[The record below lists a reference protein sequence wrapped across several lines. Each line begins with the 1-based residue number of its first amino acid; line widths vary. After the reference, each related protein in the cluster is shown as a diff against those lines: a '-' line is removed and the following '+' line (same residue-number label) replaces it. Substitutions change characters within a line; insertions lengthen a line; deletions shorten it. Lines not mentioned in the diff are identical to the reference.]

1 MIASN
6 GHFGKTVVMTQRHQK
21 NRYHRRGR
29 SHNRRLKQVVLGLLV
44 VLILI
49 SVAAMIWLI
58 NSRALIAPN

>member
-1 MIASN
+1 
-6 GHFGKTVVMTQRHQK
+6 MTQRHQK